1 MRLLAS
7 LPYTWNAHAA
17 LVRQAGLRDA
27 LVDALRAPCRS
38 PACGPLL
45 VYAVALVFYTQTAL
59 ALYTCL
65 CYLGDYREEGADM
78 ARTNIDLDD
87 RLVEEGL
94 RVFKC
99 KTKKELIHLALQ
111 ELLKTEKRKEILKL
125 RGRLQWEGDLEETRR
140 SRL

>member
-1 MRLLAS
+1 
-7 LPYTWNAHAA
+7 
-17 LVRQAGLRDA
+17 
-27 LVDALRAPCRS
+27 
-38 PACGPLL
+38 
-45 VYAVALVFYTQTAL
+45 
-59 ALYTCL
+59 
-65 CYLGDYREEGADM
+65 M

-99 KTKKELIHLALQ
+99 KTKKELIHLALR

-125 RGRLQWEGDLEETRR
+125 RGQLQWEGDLEEMRR

>member
-1 MRLLAS
+1 LA
-7 LPYTWNAHAA
+7 PT
-17 LVRQAGLRDA
+17 
-27 LVDALRAPCRS
+27 
-38 PACGPLL
+38 
-45 VYAVALVFYTQTAL
+45 
-59 ALYTCL
+59 
-65 CYLGDYREEGADM
+65 EEGAEM

-99 KTKKELIHLALQ
+99 KTKKELIHLALR

-140 SRL
+140 SRV